1 MEERISTLASIS
13 AAHFSAHL
21 DKVRLKS
28 GKVTERIRMDHP
40 VASAVLPI
48 TGENEIIMVWQ
59 YRYALGKDSLEIPA
73 GKVDPGESPLD
84 CAGRELMEETGYRA
98 EKLEEI
104 FEYYPAIGYSNE
116 IIKIFVGTGLE
127 KMGGRIDEEE
137 ISKVEIIPMD
147 RVKEMILKGRIRD
160 SKTVLGIALLQKLK
174 W

>member
-1 MEERISTLASIS
+1 
-13 AAHFSAHL
+13 
-21 DKVRLKS
+21 
-28 GKVTERIRMDHP
+28 
-40 VASAVLPI
+40 
-48 TGENEIIMVWQ
+48 
-59 YRYALGKDSLEIPA
+59 
-73 GKVDPGESPLD
+73 
-84 CAGRELMEETGYRA
+84 MEETGYRA